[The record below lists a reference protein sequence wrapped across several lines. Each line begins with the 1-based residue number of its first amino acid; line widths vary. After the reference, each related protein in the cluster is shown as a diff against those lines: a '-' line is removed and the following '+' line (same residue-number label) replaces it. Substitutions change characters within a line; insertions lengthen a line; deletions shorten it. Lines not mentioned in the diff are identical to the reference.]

1 MVHLAEHI
9 FTVNVRAVKR
19 YADRIKLRF
28 LAVREYIRKTGYIQI
43 GREEYNRAFLGIV
56 DFLRNFKRGGCFAAA
71 GSAANGNHLTHL
83 RHLPQRKR
91 PVFQGTCLQFRYLHG
106 KQGLLGG

>member
-9 FTVNVRAVKR
+9 FTVNIRAVKSH
-19 YADRIKLRF
+19 ADRIKLRF
-28 LAVREYIRKTGYIQI
+28 LAVREYIRKAGYIQI
-43 GREEYNRAFLGIV
+43 GRKKYNRAFLGIV

-91 PVFQGTCLQFRYLHG
+91 PAFQEIC
-106 KQGLLGG
+106 